1 MSVLQRFRLDDKVA
15 VLTGAS
21 GGVGVGFAHA
31 LGEVGAT
38 LVLVARREAELAA
51 TVALLRRNGV
61 RAIYQVAD
69 VARFEECAR
78 VASRAVAEFGRID
91 VLINNAGI
99 ASSTPALRESADRFE
114 QVMKVN
120 LAGSFW
126 MAQACAPHMPPGS
139 AIVNVSSVLGH
150 VGPRFPNAA
159 YAASKAGILGLTRD
173 LAQEWTDR
181 KGIRVNTLCP
191 GYFLTDMT
199 ADGRD
204 ALQWMLQTHSIMPR
218 FGEQSELDS
227 ALIFLASPASSYMTG
242 TSLTVDGGLSAL

>member
-21 GGVGVGFAHA
+21 GGLGVGFAHA

-51 TVALLRRNGV
+51 TVALLHRNGV
-61 RAIYQVAD
+61 RATYEVAD
-69 VARFEECAR
+69 VARLEDCAR
-78 VASRAVAEFGRID
+78 VASTAVAEFGRID

-99 ASSTPALRESADRFE
+99 ASSTPALHESAARFE
-114 QVMKVN
+114 QVMMVN
-120 LAGSFW
+120 VAGSFW
-126 MAQACAPHMPPGS
+126 MAQACAPHMPRGS
-139 AIVNVSSVLGH
+139 AIVNVGSVLGH
-150 VGPRFPNAA
+150 IGPRFPNAA

-173 LAQEWTDR
+173 LAQEWTER

-191 GYFLTDMT
+191 GYFVTDMT
-199 ADGRD
+199 ADGHN
-204 ALQWMLQTHSIMPR
+204 ALERMLQTHSIMPR

-242 TSLTVDGGLSAL
+242 ASLTVDGGLSAL